1 MGCLQEDFCPHET
14 KDEES
19 KNKAEPKNKEAQTEH
34 KNEDIGSK
42 NKEELNNK
50 EAQTDPKNDGNNII
64 IREEPNKKEDQTEQ
78 KNAIKVMENKKE
90 PSDKEALA
98 KNGQLI
104 TQKPPLSRS
113 RTNADEL
120 DFDAYKNNIIRLHND
135 IREKHKTPK
144 LKENEKLNDMA
155 SIYAESLVNDNQ
167 EKRDYEINIY
177 NDEIVGENIIISES
191 KRPEDAFKK
200 ILDEKSNYDFNRNKF
215 SKASGHFTQAIW
227 KDTTDIGCGF
237 WADKRN
243 KKYYVVLLYYP
254 AGNIFENFSK
264 NVISEKS

>member
-1 MGCLQEDFCPHET
+1 MGCTSPVNADVLEISYPIV
-14 KDEES
+14 K
-19 KNKAEPKNKEAQTEH
+19 KNSSLK
-34 KNEDIGSK
+34 
-42 NKEELNNK
+42 
-50 EAQTDPKNDGNNII
+50 
-64 IREEPNKKEDQTEQ
+64 
-78 KNAIKVMENKKE
+78 
-90 PSDKEALA
+90 
-98 KNGQLI
+98 
-104 TQKPPLSRS
+104 RS
-113 RTNADEL
+113 RTNAD
-120 DFDAYKNNIIRLHND
+120 DFDLDAYKNTIIRLHND

-215 SKASGHFTQAIW
+215 SKASGHFTQALW